1 MYNQTAAGG
10 QPEKFL
16 FILTRFFLFYFKF
29 LLFFEKQL
37 EKSRKKKGVGVG
49 MECAYTAL
57 PFPVFRL
64 PRQLSVISS
73 LGKVENEGPQNPP
86 QTLTSLAFFP
96 LKRPVKGR
104 AENDSL
110 EH

>member
-1 MYNQTAAGG
+1 
-10 QPEKFL
+10 
-16 FILTRFFLFYFKF
+16 LTRFFYFILNFYYF
-29 LLFFEKQL
+29 L
-37 EKSRKKKGVGVG
+37 KSSWKNQEKKKGVGVG